1 MAQFEIL
8 AGDFEPGQRGQV
20 LAGRTV
26 KESAQGFHMPIKGKW
41 FKTEYLPKAQ
51 IEQLEIATEENLKT
65 MGGAIGWGLV
75 GGIALGGIGAIAG
88 LLAGG
93 RSKEVTF
100 VCKFKDGRKVLGKCD
115 SKAFAEIQA
124 ACF

>member
-1 MAQFEIL
+1 MAQFEIM
-8 AGDFEPGQRGQV
+8 AGDFEPGQQ
-20 LAGRTV
+20 GRVMSGRFV
-26 KESAQGFHMPIKGKW
+26 KESAHGFHMPIKGKW
-41 FKTEYLPKAQ
+41 LKTEHIPKAE
-51 IEQLEIATEENLKT
+51 IDQLEIATEESLKK

-75 GGIALGGIGAIAG
+75 GGLALGGIGAVAG

-100 VCKFKDGRKVLGKCD
+100 ACKFKDGRKVLGKCN
-115 SKAFAEIQA
+115 SKDFAEIQA

>member
-1 MAQFEIL
+1 MLGSLKVHAGEFKDAKGANFVAGQFVFATGVFSSEKL
-8 AGDFEPGQRGQV
+8 PAAEVAELDVASEES
-20 LAGRTV
+20 V
-26 KESAQGFHMPIKGKW
+26 KR
-41 FKTEYLPKAQ
+41 
-51 IEQLEIATEENLKT
+51 

-75 GGIALGGIGAIAG
+75 GGLALGGIGAIAG

-100 VCKFKDGRKVLGKCD
+100 VCKFKDGRRLLATTD
-115 SKAFAEIQA
+115 SKTYTEIQA

>member
-1 MAQFEIL
+1 MATFEIM
-8 AGDFEPGQRGQV
+8 AGDFEPGKTAQLMV
-20 LAGRTV
+20 GRFV

-41 FKTEYLPKAQ
+41 FKNEHIPMSQVEA
-51 IEQLEIATEENLKT
+51 LEIATEENLKK
-65 MGGAIGWGLV
+65 MGGAIGWGIV
-75 GGIALGGIGAIAG
+75 GGIALGGIGAVAG

-100 VCKFKDGRKVLGKCD
+100 VCKFKDGRKLLGKCN
-115 SKAFAEIQA
+115 SKEFADIQA